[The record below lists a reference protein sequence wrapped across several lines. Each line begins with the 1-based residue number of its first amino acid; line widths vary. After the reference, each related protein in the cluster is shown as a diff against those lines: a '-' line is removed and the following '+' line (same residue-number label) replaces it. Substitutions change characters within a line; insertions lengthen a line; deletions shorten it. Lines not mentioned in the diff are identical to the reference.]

1 MVTKKKKREKDK
13 DVYKWHIV
21 CYQEIDLPIQF
32 PSELR
37 KYIPNMYWNTII
49 DPMSYPMRVVAL
61 VTLGDVEPGE
71 ELFST
76 YMDLVHS

>member
-1 MVTKKKKREKDK
+1 
-13 DVYKWHIV
+13 
-21 CYQEIDLPIQF
+21 
-32 PSELR
+32 
-37 KYIPNMYWNTII
+37 
-49 DPMSYPMRVVAL
+49 MSYPMRVVAL